1 MMVATLAIM
10 VGAAILLAGRK
21 SGGAGIPYVPAVDS
35 EVLERVPAG
44 RSDPAAREI
53 QELRRAL
60 ATDPKN
66 VRIATAF
73 ARRNIEEARATSDPR
88 YLGHAQAA
96 LAPWW
101 GDSLPPADVLLLRA
115 TIRQSL
121 HEFDSALVDLDLLLR
136 DAPDDAQVWLTRSVV
151 LTVRGEYGEA
161 KRSCE
166 PLLRLAGDLVS
177 SQCIAT
183 IDSLTGNAHQAY
195 DRLRGAYARN
205 AAPTANEAGWILS
218 SLGEVSIRAGDDAGG
233 EANYRAALQANP
245 LDAYTLAA
253 YSDLL
258 LDLGRPMDVLPL
270 LHGHENDDGLL
281 LRLAIAEKMVR
292 AREAD
297 RHVEMLRSRH
307 ASSVAR
313 GDLVHRREQSRS
325 ALALEGDPV
334 RALDLA
340 VGNWAVQKEPWDA
353 RIVLESALAEKKPD
367 AARSVVEFLASNR
380 AEEPR
385 LLALVARVRETRR

>member
-1 MMVATLAIM
+1 M
-10 VGAAILLAGRK
+10 VGAAIVLAGRK

-35 EVLERVPAG
+35 QVLERVPAG

-53 QELRRAL
+53 QELRRTL

-73 ARRNIEEARATSDPR
+73 AQRNIEEARVTSDPR

-101 GDSLPPADVLLLRA
+101 GDSLPPPDVLLLRA

-121 HEFDSALVDLDLLLR
+121 HEFDSALVDLDVLLR
-136 DAPDDAQVWLTRSVV
+136 ATPDDPQAWLTRSVV

-161 KRSCE
+161 KKSCE

-177 SQCIAT
+177 AQCVAVIE
-183 IDSLTGNAHQAY
+183 SLTGDAHQAY
-195 DRLRGAYARN
+195 DRLRTAFAKN
-205 AAPTANEAGWILS
+205 PAPTANEAGWILS
-218 SLGEVSIRAGDDAGG
+218 SLGEISIRAGDDAGG
-233 EANYRAALQANP
+233 EANYRAALRANP

-253 YSDLL
+253 YADLL
-258 LDLGRPMDVLPL
+258 LDLGRPMEVLPRL
-270 LHGHENDDGLL
+270 RGHENDDGLL
-281 LRLAIAEKMVR
+281 LRLALAEKIVR
-292 AREAD
+292 APEAD
-297 RHVEMLRSRH
+297 RHVELLRSRH

-313 GDLVHRREQSRS
+313 GDVVHRREQSRFV
-325 ALALEGDPV
+325 LMLGGEPM

-340 VGNWAVQKEPWDA
+340 VANWAVQKEPWDA
-353 RIVLESALAEKKPD
+353 RIVLESALAARKPD
-367 AARSVVEFLASNR
+367 AAYPVVEFLASNR

-385 LLALVARVRETRR
+385 LLALATRVREAHQ